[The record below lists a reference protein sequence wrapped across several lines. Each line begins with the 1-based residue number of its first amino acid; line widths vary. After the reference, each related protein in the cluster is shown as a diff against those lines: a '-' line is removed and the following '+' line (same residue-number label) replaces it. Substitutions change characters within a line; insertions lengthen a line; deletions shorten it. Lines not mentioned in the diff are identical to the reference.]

1 MCRMKWGT
9 SRLCSI
15 STCIFGFHPF
25 VSDRRYCLGKIPI
38 SPLSRRTTLTRQS
51 DGQSAECMTRVNVDF
66 QTRDAE
72 ALLHPLTIL
81 VTQNN
86 GELVGTGSW
95 KGLEHKQKM
104 QKPIERKQA
113 FLFRSS
119 AMLETQFFGPGCFVQ
134 VEQLGTFWLML
145 AAFCCLLGSSQN
157 KRNEFLHSVARKLQL
172 WCFIVRITNFIF
184 RRNVFTAIYHFDG
197 KCRATP
203 ENSVPYC
210 WGLTQ
215 SQLATLHAMCETF
228 PNTWT
233 QNNTFVSK
241 RQYCGCHCWHHAKSK
256 ALVNLNARQR
266 PCNDASYTTVK

>member
-1 MCRMKWGT
+1 M
-9 SRLCSI
+9 CSI
-15 STCIFGFHPF
+15 STCIFGFIHLF
-25 VSDRRYCLGKIPI
+25 LIGDIVWGKIHI

-134 VEQLGTFWLML
+134 VEQLGTF
-145 AAFCCLLGSSQN
+145 
-157 KRNEFLHSVARKLQL
+157 
-172 WCFIVRITNFIF
+172 
-184 RRNVFTAIYHFDG
+184 
-197 KCRATP
+197 
-203 ENSVPYC
+203 
-210 WGLTQ
+210 
-215 SQLATLHAMCETF
+215 
-228 PNTWT
+228 
-233 QNNTFVSK
+233 
-241 RQYCGCHCWHHAKSK
+241 
-256 ALVNLNARQR
+256 
-266 PCNDASYTTVK
+266 